1 MRLIVKSQLYTDK
14 EARQGILDDC
24 APSALAAAVAYASGY
39 AINPTA
45 AEGVAAKAKAT
56 KQRDTQGKSD
66 NGSSLP
72 QMVQTA
78 KVFGAKARYPKS
90 WADAMAAAKSQAALL
105 LWVQA
110 PIGFPPM
117 ALSKWA
123 MKHKAYWKKQGQPN
137 RTYGHMVCVAWS
149 QEFSWQLADPTMD
162 ERKAAERYGFRITE
176 ADVLAMAKGKPGPAH
191 KHLLIITHPGA
202 PAKPA
207 PTPAAPAKPAL
218 AAPAAIPVQ
227 ADLRAVEPRQVAAS
241 GNVPPAPAKPARAAI
256 NVELPD
262 LSKVQWGQALD
273 RAGSAITQA
282 ADAAGKET
290 GMMRKIT
297 AAIKWI
303 ITHTQLDNALIDALR
318 SGLMVAISVSLSM
331 GIPLLDLGAQDF
343 RVIGSA
349 ALAAV
354 LQTIVR
360 FIDPDMKAFGLTK
373 KS

>member
-14 EARQGILDDC
+14 EASKGILDDC

-56 KQRDTQGKSD
+56 GQRDTQGKSD

-72 QMVQTA
+72 QMVLTA
-78 KVFGAKARYPKS
+78 KLFGAKARYAKS
-90 WADAMAAAKSQAALL
+90 WADGMAAAKAGAGIL

-110 PIGFPPM
+110 PIGFPAM

-123 MKHKAYWKKQGQPN
+123 SKHKAYWAKQGQPN

-149 QEFSWQLADPTMD
+149 KEFLWQLADPTMD
-162 ERKAAERYGFRITE
+162 ERKPAERYGFRITE
-176 ADVLAMAKGKPGPAH
+176 ADVLAMAKGKPGAAH

-202 PAKPA
+202 VAKPA
-207 PTPAAPAKPAL
+207 PAAPATIPA
-218 AAPAAIPVQ
+218 Q
-227 ADLRAVEPRQVAAS
+227 AGMRAVEARPVAAR
-241 GNVPPAPAKPARAAI
+241 GNVPPAPAKPAKAKAQA
-256 NVELPD
+256 ELPD
-262 LSKVQWGQALD
+262 LSKVNWAQALN

-297 AAIKWI
+297 AAFSWI
-303 ITHTQLDNALIDALR
+303 ITHTKLDDALVDALR
-318 SGLMVAISVSLSM
+318 SGLLVAISVSLSM
-331 GIPLLDLGAQDF
+331 GIPLMDLGAQDF

-349 ALAAV
+349 ALAAI

>member
-14 EARQGILDDC
+14 EASQGILDDC

-90 WADAMAAAKSQAALL
+90 WADAMAAAKSQAAVL

-110 PIGFPPM
+110 PIGYPAN
-117 ALSKWA
+117 ALSTWA
-123 MKHKAYWKKQGQPN
+123 KKHKAYWAKQGQPN

-149 QEFSWQLADPTMD
+149 QEFGWQLADPTMD
-162 ERKAAERYGFRITE
+162 ERKPAERYGFPITE
-176 ADVLAMAKGKPGPAH
+176 ADVLAMAKGKPGPAY

-202 PAKPA
+202 AAKPA
-207 PTPAAPAKPAL
+207 PAAPATK
-218 AAPAAIPVQ
+218 PVQ
-227 ADLRAVEPRQVAAS
+227 ADLRAVEPRQVAAR

-303 ITHTQLDNALIDALR
+303 ITHTQLDNAVIDALR